1 MHVPACYYHYLTL
14 HPEISHLCKL
24 NANWSLIKVHLR
36 FPFNSLGAN
45 EIKTTVKWIILQKR
59 TNLLFSAMKIHFLQ
73 EITLRELMKATLSH
87 FKHHH
92 FHLGCLSGCAS
103 VRYTYQ
109 QPKCSKINGSNQQ
122 LRTVN
127 SQA

>member
-1 MHVPACYYHYLTL
+1 MRLNH
-14 HPEISHLCKL
+14 CKM
-24 NANWSLIKVHLR
+24 NYSAEKN
-36 FPFNSLGAN
+36 
-45 EIKTTVKWIILQKR
+45 Q
-59 TNLLFSAMKIHFLQ
+59 LFSAMKIHFLQ
-73 EITLRELMKATLSH
+73 EITLPELMKATLPH

-109 QPKCSKINGSNQQ
+109 RPKCSKINGSNQL

-127 SQA
+127 SQAQKINDD